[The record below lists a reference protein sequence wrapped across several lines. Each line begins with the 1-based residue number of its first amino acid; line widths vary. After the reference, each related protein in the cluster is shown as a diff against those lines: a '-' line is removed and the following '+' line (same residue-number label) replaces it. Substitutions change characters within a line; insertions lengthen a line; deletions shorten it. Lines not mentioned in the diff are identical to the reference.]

1 MLRSMLGIIDATT
14 HKEDLEELTSHRTL
28 AALPIGGRYR
38 LIDFVLSNMVNSGIG
53 SVAIFPKYQY
63 RSLMDHL
70 GSGKNWDLDRKRD
83 GLFFFPASLTETN
96 TDGIGSFNHFAANMD
111 YFQRSKQEYA
121 LVANCFT
128 VFNMNFNP
136 VLERH
141 LSSGCDITE
150 ITNNGSSLEIYL
162 IKKSK
167 LIDLI
172 ETRAVT
178 GYTCMNDVVLD
189 MNNQLKICEYEYNGY
204 AEKIDSISSYFHV
217 SKDILKAKVWNQLFI
232 KERPIFTKVKDE
244 PPTRYTSTGE
254 VKNSMIANGCF
265 IEGDITNSIVS
276 RAVKVGKGSS
286 LKNCIIMQKCT
297 IGENCDLDSVIL
309 DKDVVVESGTVMIGT
324 ASSPFVVRKG
334 TVQGA
339 LMNS

>member
-1 MLRSMLGIIDATT
+1 MIRSMLGIIDATT
-14 HKEDLEELTSHRTL
+14 HMEDLEELTAHRTL

-53 SVAIFPKYQY
+53 SVAIFSKYQY

-83 GLFFFPASLTETN
+83 GLFFFPAPISDAN
-96 TDGIGSFNHFAANMD
+96 TVGIGSFNHFAANMD

-128 VFNMNFNP
+128 VFNMNFSP

-141 LSSGCDITE
+141 LTSGCDITE

-162 IKKSK
+162 MKKSK
-167 LIDLI
+167 LIELI
-172 ETRAVT
+172 DSRNDT
-178 GYTCMNDVVLD
+178 GYTCMKDVVLD
-189 MNNQLKICEYEYNGY
+189 INNQLKICEYEYNGY
-204 AEKIDSISSYFHV
+204 AEKINSISGYYRV
-217 SKDILKAKVWNQLFI
+217 SKDILKSKVWNQLFI

-244 PPTRYTSTGE
+244 PPTRYTSKGE

-265 IEGDITNSIVS
+265 IEGDITNSIIS
-276 RAVKVGKGSS
+276 RAVKLGKGSS

-297 IGENCDLDSVIL
+297 IGENCHLDSVIL
-309 DKDVVVESGTVMIGT
+309 DKDVIVESGTVMTGT